1 MRKTHKN
8 AKLLEILLVEDNPA
22 DIRFINE
29 VLKEAR
35 LANRVTPLADGDSAL
50 RYLRGQGE
58 YAGAVK
64 PDLVLLDLNLPGKD
78 GRKLL
83 AEIRR
88 DPLLSALPVIVLS
101 TSSAPDD
108 VAFSYDLGATCYL
121 VKPADPVQ
129 LIQAALRLENVE
141 LALVAPAVRPLKI
154 QRKGGRHGAA

>member
-8 AKLLEILLVEDNPA
+8 ARLLEILLVEDNPA
-22 DIRFINE
+22 DVRFLNE
-29 VLKEAR
+29 VFKEAR
-35 LANRVTPLADGDSAL
+35 LANRVTALADGDSAL
-50 RYLRGQGE
+50 RYLRGQGDCS
-58 YAGAVK
+58 GAVK

-78 GRKLL
+78 GRKVL

-108 VAFSYDLGATCYL
+108 VQLSYDLGATFYL

-129 LIQAALRLENVE
+129 LIRAALRLENVE
-141 LALVAPAVRPLKI
+141 LALVAPAAGARKSA
-154 QRKGGRHGAA
+154 RKGGRHGAA

>member
-8 AKLLEILLVEDNPA
+8 ARLLEILLVEDNPA
-22 DIRFINE
+22 DVRFLNE

-35 LANRVTPLADGDSAL
+35 LVNRVTALPDGDSAL

-58 YAGAVK
+58 CAGAVK

-78 GRKLL
+78 GRKVL

-108 VAFSYDLGATCYL
+108 ITLSYDLGATCYL

-129 LIQAALRLENVE
+129 LIQAALRLESVE
-141 LALVAPAVRPLKI
+141 LGLVAPAARALKKP
-154 QRKGGRHGAA
+154 RKGGLHGAS